1 MHCENLEKYYI
12 VRNKKILF
20 VSAIDL
26 WGNDNVPLRAPGKT
40 LLYYINK
47 KYDVYI
53 IGIAKNNLR
62 YKKFENVKFVGHIPF
77 VGLKSNAYLR
87 YLLTNFVAI
96 PMLWIYGL
104 IVTRLFN
111 ILTIY
116 GYEVHGVIAGR
127 AIVYLSRAKLI
138 SRFQGSVLYNS
149 LKHGTKFKNLS
160 LFTHYLAF
168 KMKCHKAVITDDGT
182 KANVVFRV
190 LNKSEY
196 IFLKNGVNIPEKLLS
211 KPELSQILNLEMPER
226 YLCISS
232 RLVTWKRVERS
243 IKALS
248 IMQSAETKPALVIVG
263 GGPRKH
269 FLEEL
274 AKELEVQVIFTGHV
288 SQEISYNVIYNCTAF
303 LSFYDL
309 SNLGNPLLEALS
321 CHKPIVTIG
330 NGDTRKVIKDGENGL
345 ILNYWSTEVA
355 AHKISKIW
363 KNEEL
368 RMKLINGAKDY
379 SSTNLNSWPDR
390 LLKEEKFILG

>member
-1 MHCENLEKYYI
+1 M
-12 VRNKKILF
+12 RNKKILF
-20 VSAIDL
+20 ISAIDL

-40 LLYYINK
+40 LQHYINK
-47 KYDVYI
+47 KYDIYI
-53 IGIAKNNLR
+53 IGIAKNNLK
-62 YKKFENVKFVGHIPF
+62 YKKFKNVKYVGNIPF
-77 VGLKSNAYLR
+77 VDLKSNAYLR
-87 YLLTNFVAI
+87 YFLANFVAI

-116 GYEVHGVIAGR
+116 GYEIHGVLAGR
-127 AIVYLSRAKLI
+127 AIVAFSRAKLI

-149 LKHGTKFKNLS
+149 IKHGTKFKNLS

-182 KANVVFRV
+182 KANVVFRA
-190 LNKSEY
+190 LNKSKY
-196 IFLKNGVNIPEKLLS
+196 IFLKNGVNIPKKLLS
-211 KPELSQILNLEMPER
+211 KSELSKMLNLEIPNR

-243 IKALS
+243 IKALA
-248 IMQSAETKPALVIVG
+248 IMQSTEIKPVLIIVG
-263 GGPRKH
+263 DGPRKN

-274 AKELEVQVIFTGHV
+274 AKELGVQVIFTGHV

-309 SNLGNPLLEALS
+309 SNLGNPLLEALN

-345 ILNYWSTEVA
+345 IINYWSAENA
-355 AHKISKIW
+355 ALKISEIW
-363 KNEEL
+363 KNEKL
-368 RMKLINGAKDY
+368 RTKLINGAKEY
-379 SSTNLNSWPDR
+379 SSSNLYSWPNR